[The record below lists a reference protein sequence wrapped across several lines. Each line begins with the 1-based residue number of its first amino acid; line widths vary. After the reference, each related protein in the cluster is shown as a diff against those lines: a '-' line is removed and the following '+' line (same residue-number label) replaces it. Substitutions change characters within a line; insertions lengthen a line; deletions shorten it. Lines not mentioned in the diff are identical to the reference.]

1 MLNFPCL
8 KNLVFSRTD
17 ICSVKISE
25 MGQKKEECVRV
36 IMRCRPMAQKEIDAG
51 HKSII
56 EVDQKRCEV
65 ITIFIQGSLVIR
77 AYFWFFY

>member
-1 MLNFPCL
+1 
-8 KNLVFSRTD
+8 
-17 ICSVKISE
+17 

-36 IMRCRPMAQKEIDAG
+36 IMRCRPMAQKEKDAG

-65 ITIFIQGSLVIR
+65 ITTYIVLRICETFKCRILLMNTK
-77 AYFWFFY
+77 

>member
-1 MLNFPCL
+1 
-8 KNLVFSRTD
+8 
-17 ICSVKISE
+17 

-36 IMRCRPMAQKEIDAG
+36 IMRCRPMAQKEKDAG

-65 ITIFIQGSLVIR
+65 ITILVI
-77 AYFWFFY
+77 